1 MADRLSI
8 QLQADLQHVR
18 WYLIGDRVT
27 EGQCHIDEL
36 AAALP
41 KAGLATT
48 VFWPLE
54 QASVHNVAIPPGQ
67 QRNLQRILPF
77 AIEEFLAQDIDLVHL
92 VPLASRTE
100 QGHIP
105 VAVLDKQRLRATIDA
120 LEAQKVSLRRIEL
133 LSESYKRQVNVPALL
148 LTGEDAIWLSD
159 DISFRG
165 LPELGIYQASQTD
178 ATITLYSDDQ
188 TERLQAETELVAAE
202 KHCEYGSDNFSELH
216 KVAMVSAVA
225 PSSVGNILQGEFTR
239 QTKSPLAGV
248 PWKPLVGAAALLFAI
263 SSTFLLIDAVTA
275 NRQTAAYEQVI
286 ESTFTQAMGED
297 IRFRPQRWKSQVE
310 QVLAAQGEGAATG
323 FVPITRAVS
332 EAYLQQPNL
341 SLSRLRYGAARDQ
354 LTFVVEGSQLQQI
367 EAFEQALKDQSLSV
381 DRTIEQRQDRAVGSF
396 TITGAAGQ

>member
-54 QASVHNVAIPPGQ
+54 QASVHHVAIPPGQ

-105 VAVLDKQRLRATIDA
+105 VAVLDKQRLRTTIDA
-120 LEAQKVSLRRIEL
+120 LEAQKISLRRIEL
-133 LSESYKRQVNVPALL
+133 LSEAYKRQVNVPALL
-148 LTGEDAIWLSD
+148 LTGNDAIWLSD
-159 DISFRG
+159 SISFRG
-165 LPELGIYQASQTD
+165 LPELGIAQASQGQE
-178 ATITLYSDDQ
+178 TITLYSDDQ
-188 TERLQAETELVAAE
+188 TERLQVETELVASE
-202 KHCEYGSDNFSELH
+202 KHCEYGSDSFSDLH
-216 KVAMVSAVA
+216 KLAMVSAVA
-225 PSSVGNILQGEFTR
+225 PSSVGNLLQGEFTR
-239 QTKSPLAGV
+239 QTKSPLQGV

-263 SSTFLLIDAVTA
+263 SSTYLLIDAVTA
-275 NRQTAAYEQVI
+275 NRQTEAYEQVI
-286 ESTFTQAMGED
+286 ESTFKQAMGED
-297 IRFRPQRWKSQVE
+297 VRFRPQRWKSQVE

-332 EAYLQQPNL
+332 EAYQQQPNL

-367 EAFEQALKDQSLSV
+367 EAFEQALKDQSLDV